1 MQSLKKKGKRAIWG
15 ENEGSYTNGAIWFH
29 HHTKLEYFTWNP
41 HKQPNFCTLATDSVP
56 CIVTTNQLEIA
67 LNVATRTSG
76 YTRDPYQKY
85 QTNLAS
91 RLGYLGTR
99 NLESR
104 CPQGSMG
111 TVSGQDPGDMLASGK
126 RRPIPTATEKG
137 MVNWKLD
144 PTST

>member
-1 MQSLKKKGKRAIWG
+1 M
-15 ENEGSYTNGAIWFH
+15 
-29 HHTKLEYFTWNP
+29 
-41 HKQPNFCTLATDSVP
+41 
-56 CIVTTNQLEIA
+56 TTNQLEIA

-91 RLGYLGTR
+91 RLGYLGSR

-111 TVSGQDPGDMLASGK
+111 TVSGQDPGDMLASAK
-126 RRPIPTATEKG
+126 RRQIPTATEKG
-137 MVNWKLD
+137 MDGWSWRCRCMEARSYKYVLLHD
-144 PTST
+144 GGTHT